1 MLLLKVLL
9 TKEAYNIVLEFSK
22 HEEIM
27 FPHEF
32 IFVFIPY
39 VVGGNTIN
47 VIKGGGFG
55 KKRRGMDW

>member
-1 MLLLKVLL
+1 
-9 TKEAYNIVLEFSK
+9 
-22 HEEIM
+22 M